1 MIRIA
6 SLSLAA
12 LLAMLSLDAQ
22 ALDWRYAKVRSI
34 STPQE
39 VDSVV
44 NQDCAPPRPDQP
56 HGRVM
61 VVTFGGGK
69 SVHWRAFNL
78 SDDDKYEVGEE
89 IRIELTECHMRHAP
103 VPTAASAP

>member
-1 MIRIA
+1 MIRIVP
-6 SLSLAA
+6 LSLAA
-12 LLAMLSLDAQ
+12 LLAMLSLEVQ
-22 ALDWRYAKVRSI
+22 AEDWRYAKVRSI
-34 STPQE
+34 STLEE

-44 NQDCAPPRPDQP
+44 NQDCAPPRPDHP

-78 SDDDKYEVGEE
+78 SDDDKYVVGEE
-89 IRIELTECHMRHAP
+89 IRIELTECHLRHAP
-103 VPTAASAP
+103 APAAASAP